1 MLALLLA
8 LDLLA
13 ANAGVLTATLGPA
26 AAQQSEA
33 DVFVAQAILAYDAR
47 RYDEAL
53 SLLKEA
59 LAQDPNNVEALYYS
73 GLTLM
78 AQQKTDQ
85 AVEVLERAKAR
96 APRDLSILFL
106 LGVAYFALERY
117 DQAEA
122 PLTQVLNERPQT
134 EGVGYYVGLIRY
146 RKKDYQGALK
156 AFRAETSQNPNIQ
169 QLVRFYSG
177 LTLAILGLPEQAVAE
192 VDAALKFQT
201 GSALTGPAERLRD
214 TLATARE
221 AERRLHAEVRV
232 GFLYDSNV
240 AVIPQPSHDPV
251 AESLRNRKTASPG
264 ELAALRLDYAWLRR
278 GPWESTVTYSFFQTY
293 NNRLPS
299 FNVQNHLV
307 AGALSY
313 RAAIG
318 SMPFQVGAQYSWDYI
333 SLGGDDFLQRHT
345 ATLFGTLV
353 ENKGNLTT
361 LVARFQDKDF
371 FATPGQI
378 REEDRDARNWMIGG
392 THVFRFAE
400 DRHYI
405 RVGYQFDLE
414 NADGRNYSYQGNRF
428 LAGGQYT
435 LPWGSTRLR
444 YDFDLHQ
451 LQQFPRV
458 IVGASAGGLDDFDGN
473 VAAAAPSHDDV
484 AGDVGELQLAVRPD
498 LEGPGRALDLFPRVL
513 PLRRFAPA
521 VGSGCGLADD
531 GPGLD
536 AMVLSGGGS
545 RHCAEQGNGQNRAH
559 HVSDRSQ
566 DFPLSTISAAPA
578 ASP

>member
-1 MLALLLA
+1 MTAGSVRPHAPMSTLFDRLGFRRTRRALLALLLA

-13 ANAGVLTATLGPA
+13 ANATLLAVGAGPA
-26 AAQQSEA
+26 LAQQSEA

-73 GLTLM
+73 GLVLM
-78 AQQKTDQ
+78 AQQKTEQ
-85 AVEVLERAKAR
+85 AVEVLEKAR
-96 APRDLSILFL
+96 ARSPRDLSIQFL

-117 DQAEA
+117 DQAEG

-156 AFRAETSQNPNIQ
+156 AFRAETSKNPNIQ

-192 VDAALKFQT
+192 VDAALRLQT
-201 GSALTGPAERLRD
+201 GSSLTGPAERIRD
-214 TLATARE
+214 TLASARD
-221 AERRLHAEVRV
+221 AERRFHAEVRV

-240 AVIPQPSHDPV
+240 AVVPQPSHDPT
-251 AESLRNRKTASPG
+251 AESLRGRKTATPG
-264 ELAALRLDYAWLRR
+264 ELGALRLDYAWLRR

-307 AGALSY
+307 A
-313 RAAIG
+313 AIG
-318 SMPFQVGAQYSWDYI
+318 SMPFQVGAQYSWDYL
-333 SLGGDDFLQRHT
+333 SLGGHDFLQRHT

-361 LVARFQDKDF
+361 LLARFQDKDF
-371 FATPGQI
+371 FATPGQL
-378 REEDRDARNWMIGG
+378 RDEDRDAKNWMVGG
-392 THVFRFAE
+392 AHVFRFAE

-405 RVGYQFDLE
+405 RVGYQFDYE
-414 NADGRNYSYQGNRF
+414 NADGRNYTYAGNRY

-435 LPWGSTRLR
+435 LPWGSTRLK

-451 LQQFPRV
+451 RHYLHANTLLPAVNPGTREREDLEQNHVFRIEQVLAKNLGPTS
-458 IVGASAGGLDDFDGN
+458 IGC
-473 VAAAAPSHDDV
+473 AATAPCPLTLAAEYQRTIADSN
-484 AGDVGELQLAVRPD
+484 LAV
-498 LEGPGRALDLFPRVL
+498 
-513 PLRRFAPA
+513 FAF
-521 VGSGCGLADD
+521 
-531 GPGLD
+531 
-536 AMVLSGGGS
+536 
-545 RHCAEQGNGQNRAH
+545 RQY
-559 HVSDRSQ
+559 
-566 DFPLSTISAAPA
+566 
-578 ASP
+578 

>member
-1 MLALLLA
+1 MTAGSVRPHGPMSILDDRPGPKRMRRAVLALLLA
-8 LDLLA
+8 LDLLT
-13 ANAGVLTATLGPA
+13 ANAAMLLGAAPA
-26 AAQQSEA
+26 AAQQTEA

-53 SLLKEA
+53 SLLREA

-73 GLTLM
+73 GLVLM

-85 AVEVLERAKAR
+85 AVEVLEKARAR
-96 APRDLSILFL
+96 APRDLSIQFL

-117 DQAEA
+117 DQAEG

-156 AFRAETSQNPNIQ
+156 AFKAETSKNPNIQ

-192 VDAALKFQT
+192 VDAALKLQT
-201 GSALTGPAERLRD
+201 GSALTGPAERIRD
-214 TLATARE
+214 TLATARD
-221 AERRLHAEVRV
+221 AERRFHAEVRV

-240 AVIPQPSHDPV
+240 AVLPQPSHDPT
-251 AESLRNRKTASPG
+251 AESLRHKNTATPG

-318 SMPFQVGAQYSWDYI
+318 SMPFQVGAQYSWDYL
-333 SLGGDDFLQRHT
+333 SLGAKDFLQRHT

-361 LVARFQDKDF
+361 LLARFQDRDF
-371 FATPGQI
+371 FATPGQL
-378 REEDRDARNWMIGG
+378 RDEDRDAKNWMIGA

-405 RVGYQFDLE
+405 RVGYQFDYE
-414 NADGRNYSYQGNRF
+414 DADGRNYTYAGNRF

-435 LPWGSTRLR
+435 LPWGSTRLK

-451 LQQFPRV
+451 RHYQHANTLLPAVNPGTREREDLEQNHVFRIEQVLAKNLGPTS
-458 IVGASAGGLDDFDGN
+458 IGCAPTAPCPLTL
-473 VAAAAPSHDDV
+473 AAEYQRTIADSN
-484 AGDVGELQLAVRPD
+484 LAV
-498 LEGPGRALDLFPRVL
+498 
-513 PLRRFAPA
+513 FAFNRN
-521 VGSGCGLADD
+521 VWSLT
-531 GPGLD
+531 
-536 AMVLSGGGS
+536 LSW
-545 RHCAEQGNGQNRAH
+545 QY
-559 HVSDRSQ
+559 
-566 DFPLSTISAAPA
+566 
-578 ASP
+578 

>member
-1 MLALLLA
+1 MSTLLDRLDLARPRRAALALLLV
-8 LDLLA
+8 LDLFVV
-13 ANAGVLTATLGPA
+13 NATLLAGAVGPA

-73 GLTLM
+73 GLVLM

-85 AVEVLERAKAR
+85 AVEVLEKAR
-96 APRDLSILFL
+96 AGAPRDQSILFL

-134 EGVGYYVGLIRY
+134 EGIGYYVGLIRY

-156 AFRAETSQNPNIQ
+156 AFRAETSKNPNIQ
-169 QLVRFYSG
+169 QLVKFYSG

-192 VDAALKFQT
+192 VDAALKLQT
-201 GSALTGPAERLRD
+201 GSSLTGPAERIRD
-214 TLATARE
+214 TLASARE
-221 AERRLHAEVRV
+221 AERRFHAEVRV

-240 AVIPQPSHDPV
+240 AVVPQPSHDPT
-251 AESLRNRKTASPG
+251 AESLRGRKTATPG

-293 NNRLPS
+293 DNRLPS

-318 SMPFQVGAQYSWDYI
+318 SMPFQVGTQYSWDYL

-353 ENKGNLTT
+353 ENKSNLTT
-361 LVARFQDKDF
+361 LLARFQNKDF
-371 FATPGQI
+371 YATPGQL
-378 REEDRDARNWMIGG
+378 RDEDRDARNWMIGG
-392 THVFRFAE
+392 THVFRFAQ

-405 RVGYQFDLE
+405 RVGYQFDYE
-414 NADGRNYSYQGNRF
+414 KADGRNYTYAGNRF

-435 LPWGSTRLR
+435 LPWGSTRLK

-451 LQQFPRV
+451 RHYLHANTLLPAVNPSTREREDLEQNHVFRIEQVLAKNLGPTS
-458 IVGASAGGLDDFDGN
+458 IGCATNAPCPLTL
-473 VAAAAPSHDDV
+473 AAEYQRTIADSN
-484 AGDVGELQLAVRPD
+484 LAVYAFNRNVWS
-498 LEGPGRALDLFPRVL
+498 LT
-513 PLRRFAPA
+513 
-521 VGSGCGLADD
+521 
-531 GPGLD
+531 
-536 AMVLSGGGS
+536 LSW
-545 RHCAEQGNGQNRAH
+545 QY
-559 HVSDRSQ
+559 
-566 DFPLSTISAAPA
+566 
-578 ASP
+578 